1 MERER
6 RVEKRNFKR
15 ASLVLTFV
23 TTHEGGFDFE
33 GSSKARRS
41 VRKFHENNNNNNNS
55 ITRWRDKKREE
66 GRRLLRLS
74 PSRNSSPH
82 QFFRSSFAS
91 LARNFI
97 SIVVAG
103 PRPGRATS
111 KIRGWKLFRVSQV
124 KRGDQGRKEGIF
136 FRTSNI
142 FSSFARRVKSN

>member
-1 MERER
+1 MGRER

-23 TTHEGGFDFE
+23 TTHEGGFGFE
-33 GSSKARRS
+33 GSSEARRS
-41 VRKFHENNNNNNNS
+41 VRKFHENNNNNTS

-74 PSRNSSPH
+74 PSRNSSPR

-111 KIRGWKLFRVSQV
+111 KIRGWKLFRDSRV
-124 KRGDQGRKEGIF
+124 KRGYQGRKGEYF
-136 FRTSNI
+136 LPNLEHFLLLRAAS
-142 FSSFARRVKSN
+142 KK

>member
-1 MERER
+1 MGRER

-23 TTHEGGFDFE
+23 TTHEGGFGFE
-33 GSSKARRS
+33 GSSEARRS
-41 VRKFHENNNNNNNS
+41 VRKFHENNNNNSS

-74 PSRNSSPH
+74 PSRNSSPR

-97 SIVVAG
+97 SIVVAE
-103 PRPGRATS
+103 PRPGRAIS
-111 KIRGWKLFRVSQV
+111 KIRGWKLFRDSRV

-142 FSSFARRVKSN
+142 FSSFARRVKNN

>member
-23 TTHEGGFDFE
+23 TTHEGGFGFE
-33 GSSKARRS
+33 GSSEARRS
-41 VRKFHENNNNNNNS
+41 VRKFHENNNNNNS

-74 PSRNSSPH
+74 PSRNSSPR

-111 KIRGWKLFRVSQV
+111 KIRGWKLFRDSRV
-124 KRGDQGRKEGIF
+124 KRGYQGRKGEYF
-136 FRTSNI
+136 LPNLEHFLLLRAAS
-142 FSSFARRVKSN
+142 KK

>member
-1 MERER
+1 MGRER

-23 TTHEGGFDFE
+23 TTHEGGFGFE
-33 GSSKARRS
+33 GSSEARRS
-41 VRKFHENNNNNNNS
+41 VRKFHENNNNNSS

>member
-23 TTHEGGFDFE
+23 TTHEGGFGFE
-33 GSSKARRS
+33 GSSEARRS
-41 VRKFHENNNNNNNS
+41 VCKFHENNNNS
-55 ITRWRDKKREE
+55 ITHWRDKKREK

-111 KIRGWKLFRVSQV
+111 KIRGWKLFRDSRV
-124 KRGDQGRKEGIF
+124 KRGYQGRKGEYF
-136 FRTSNI
+136 LPNLEHFLLLRAAS
-142 FSSFARRVKSN
+142 KK

>member
-1 MERER
+1 MGRER

-23 TTHEGGFDFE
+23 TTHEGGFGFE
-33 GSSKARRS
+33 GSSEARRS
-41 VRKFHENNNNNNNS
+41 VRKFHENNNNNNS

-74 PSRNSSPH
+74 PSRNSSPR

-111 KIRGWKLFRVSQV
+111 KIRGWKLFRDSRV
-124 KRGDQGRKEGIF
+124 KRGYQGRKGEYF
-136 FRTSNI
+136 LPNLEHFLLLRAAS
-142 FSSFARRVKSN
+142 KK

>member
-1 MERER
+1 MGRER

-23 TTHEGGFDFE
+23 TTHEGGFGFE
-33 GSSKARRS
+33 GSSEARRS
-41 VRKFHENNNNNNNS
+41 VRKFHENNNNNSS

-74 PSRNSSPH
+74 PSRNSSPR

-111 KIRGWKLFRVSQV
+111 KIRGWKLFRDSRV
-124 KRGDQGRKEGIF
+124 KRGYQGRKGEYF
-136 FRTSNI
+136 LPNLEHFLLLRAAS
-142 FSSFARRVKSN
+142 KK

>member
-1 MERER
+1 MGRER

-23 TTHEGGFDFE
+23 TTHEGGFGFE
-33 GSSKARRS
+33 GSSEARRS
-41 VRKFHENNNNNNNS
+41 VRKFHENNNNNNS

-74 PSRNSSPH
+74 PSRNSSPR

-111 KIRGWKLFRVSQV
+111 KIRGWKLFRDSRV

>member
-1 MERER
+1 MGRER

-23 TTHEGGFDFE
+23 TTHEGGFGFE
-33 GSSKARRS
+33 GSSEARRS
-41 VRKFHENNNNNNNS
+41 VRKFHENNNNNNS

-74 PSRNSSPH
+74 PSRNSSPR

-111 KIRGWKLFRVSQV
+111 KIRGWKLFRDSRV
-124 KRGDQGRKEGIF
+124 KRGYQGRKGEYF
-136 FRTSNI
+136 LPNLEHFLLLCAAS
-142 FSSFARRVKSN
+142 KK

>member
-1 MERER
+1 MGRER

-23 TTHEGGFDFE
+23 TTHEGGFGFE
-33 GSSKARRS
+33 GSSEARRS
-41 VRKFHENNNNNNNS
+41 VRKFHENNNNNNS

-74 PSRNSSPH
+74 PSRNSSSR

-111 KIRGWKLFRVSQV
+111 KIRGWKLFRDSRV
-124 KRGDQGRKEGIF
+124 KRGYQGRKGEYF
-136 FRTSNI
+136 LPNLEHFLLLRAAS
-142 FSSFARRVKSN
+142 KK

>member
-23 TTHEGGFDFE
+23 TTHEGGFGFE
-33 GSSKARRS
+33 GSSEARRS
-41 VRKFHENNNNNNNS
+41 VCKFHENNNNS
-55 ITRWRDKKREE
+55 ITRWRDKKREK

-74 PSRNSSPH
+74 PSRNSSPR